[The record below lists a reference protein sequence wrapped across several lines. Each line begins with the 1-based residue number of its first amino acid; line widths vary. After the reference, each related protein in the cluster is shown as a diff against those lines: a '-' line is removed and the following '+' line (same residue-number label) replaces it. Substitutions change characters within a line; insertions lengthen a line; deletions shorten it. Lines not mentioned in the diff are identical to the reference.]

1 MQGMS
6 EKTIIAWTDH
16 TFNIAWGCVKVSP
29 GCKNCYADTLS
40 RRYGHDIWGPNK
52 SRRVFGEKHWRDP
65 LKWNTE
71 PATGVRGPGLR
82 QLVFSSS
89 MCDWAEDHP
98 QIAAEREKLWPL
110 IRATPNLEWQ
120 LLTKRADRIAG
131 LLPPD
136 WGNGYPNVW
145 LGVSVEN
152 IDWAWRADCLKEIP
166 AAVRFISYEP
176 ALGPLDDLDLRGL
189 DWIIY
194 GGESGAKYREH
205 NLDWPRAMRKKCA
218 EAGAA
223 FFYKQSAAFL
233 TERGTQLDGETVRHF
248 PIPRVLGPCQSRPA
262 TAAKS
267 QHSLSATTQP
277 ILICG

>member
-1 MQGMS
+1 MS
-6 EKTIIAWTDH
+6 TKTIIAWTDH

-40 RRYGHDIWGPNK
+40 RRYGHDIWGSNK
-52 SRRVFGEKHWRDP
+52 PRRVFGEKHWREP
-65 LKWNTE
+65 LAWNAD
-71 PATGVRGPGLR
+71 ATPGVRGPGLR

-98 QIAAEREKLWPL
+98 QIAVEREKLWPL

-120 LLTKRADRIAG
+120 LLTKRADRIAQ

-166 AAVRFISYEP
+166 AVVRFISYEP
-176 ALGPLDDLDLRGL
+176 ALGPLDDLNLAGL

-205 NLDWPRAMRKKCA
+205 DLAWPRAMRRKCA
-218 EAGAA
+218 DSGTA
-223 FFYKQSAAFL
+223 FFFKQSAAFL

-248 PIPRVLGPCQSRPA
+248 PIPSSSG
-262 TAAKS
+262 
-267 QHSLSATTQP
+267 TTP
-277 ILICG
+277 VSS